1 MTDRQYGCACFL
13 RGRSIL
19 SSNCRTV
26 TCRSSACS
34 FSAPTVSINQ
44 DARVAVT
51 VRSSA
56 SRQSSIRTPQA
67 VRRE

>member
-13 RGRSIL
+13 RRAGR
-19 SSNCRTV
+19 
-26 TCRSSACS
+26 S

-51 VRSSA
+51 VPSSA
-56 SRQSSIRTPQA
+56 PPIINPNATSRPTG
-67 VRRE
+67 VTG

>member
-13 RGRSIL
+13 RRAGR
-19 SSNCRTV
+19 
-26 TCRSSACS
+26 S

-51 VRSSA
+51 VPSSA